1 MRMHRTGWM
10 VAALLGALAA
20 SGDAHAARRD
30 QSHAARPGR
39 DAARKPVVQ
48 GRVQGHAPGH
58 VLVRSHGLR
67 QVAAVGRSRGLG
79 SHRRGRPYASN
90 AATGGGGISCV
101 PYARAVTGMQVS
113 GNGGDWWGNAAGLY
127 DRGQRPEPGAVMAF
141 RANQGMSRGHV
152 AVVRQ
157 VLNSREVLI
166 DHANWGG
173 PGIRRGSVMQNVSV
187 VDVSDRNDWSAV
199 KVQSGYNAEAFGRTY
214 PTYGFIYNRPDDTG
228 TTGTAYAG
236 LPLRRSARYEQLAD
250 APEAASPRGYSL
262 QGVSPM
268 TTARA
273 VSYQPRHR

>member
-10 VAALLGALAA
+10 VAALVGAIAA
-20 SGDAHAARRD
+20 SGDAQAAWQD
-30 QSHAARPGR
+30 QSNAAGPGR
-39 DAARKPVVQ
+39 DAVRTPAA
-48 GRVQGHAPGH
+48 QGHGQTQARNP
-58 VLVRSHGLR
+58 GLR
-67 QVAAVGRSRGLG
+67 QVASRSAGNHRRSRT
-79 SHRRGRPYASN
+79 YAST
-90 AATGGGGISCV
+90 AASGGISCV
-101 PYARAVTGMQVS
+101 PYARAVTGMQVT

-157 VLNSREVLI
+157 VVNAREVRI

-173 PGIRRGSVMQNVSV
+173 PGIRRGSVMQNISV

-199 KVQSGYNAEAFGRTY
+199 KVQSGWNAEAFGRTY
-214 PTYGFIYNRPDDTG
+214 PTYGFIYNRPDDAVN
-228 TTGTAYAG
+228 TGTAYAG
-236 LPLRRSARYEQLAD
+236 LPVRRSTRYEQVAD

-273 VSYQPRHR
+273 VSYQPRQR